1 MAARMAFTSG
11 KKLGPYE
18 IVSALGAGGMGEVYR
33 ARDTRLDRT
42 VAIKILP
49 GDLSSNLEA
58 KQRFEREGRAISS
71 LNHPNICTLYDIG
84 QQDGIDYLVMEF
96 LEGQTLADRL
106 VKGPLPLD
114 QLLKCGIEICEGL
127 EKAHKTG
134 VVHRDLKPGNIMLTK
149 SGAKLMDFG
158 LAKGVT
164 PRNPQTPELTATLT
178 SHNATPLT
186 GQGTIVGTFQY
197 MSPEQVE
204 GKEADARSDIFS
216 LGAVL
221 YEMATGKRAFEG
233 KTMVSV
239 AAAILEKEP
248 EPITTIQPTMP
259 PGLQHVAQGCLAKD
273 PDSRWQS
280 AADIVRE
287 LRWIAGSGSQT
298 GAPALRSPSRRW
310 RERAVWGAALVVL
323 LAACLWTLLSR
334 PQRPLLRA
342 SLLPPADTTYDLMG
356 DFSGPPALSPDDTRL
371 VFSAHSAKEQ
381 NMIWVRNLDGA
392 LQKLAGTEGGYGPF
406 WSPDGRFI
414 GFFGAGK
421 LSKIPAGG
429 GPVITL
435 ADAPNARG
443 GAWGKD
449 NVIVYAPDYRGSL
462 LRVNAAGG
470 SVPVQA
476 TKMDSTRHST
486 HRWPVFLPDG
496 RHFLFLATN
505 HTGVSSA
512 QNGIYLASLDDDRS
526 KLVLANDSQAQYAAG
541 YLLFHQQRAVMAQK
555 FDPASG
561 TLSGEP
567 QIVANDVQYDSG
579 TWHATF
585 TATHNG
591 LLVYEP
597 GSAGVSADYRVS
609 WTDRGGKSLGPVSE
623 RTPYRGMKLSP
634 DGKRL
639 VVAIGDP
646 LVDIWVFDLD
656 RGTKTRLTF
665 DPATHLEPAWSPDG
679 QKIVFTSQNGSL
691 IQSGST
697 VHARLASGGGQDEL
711 LVGDDPSDPMS
722 LSWPQISA
730 NGQYLV
736 YQKQNGPTGTSVW
749 AMPLTGDRKPFVVV
763 KPDSAEGT
771 VTYSRLSPDGR
782 WLAYS
787 LRDSGREESYVTSF
801 PSGRGRWQVSTEG
814 GTFPVWRGDGKE
826 IFFIGFD
833 GQLHAVE
840 TIPGKENFAAGR
852 SQTLF
857 GVRSGTPYFA
867 PYDVSPDGR
876 RILVAFPL
884 TSQSEPLVLVSDWTA
899 QLKR

>member
-1 MAARMAFTSG
+1 MALTSG
-11 KKLGPYE
+11 TKLGPYE
-18 IVSALGAGGMGEVYR
+18 IQSPLGAGGMGEVYR
-33 ARDTRLDRT
+33 ARDTRLDRS
-42 VAIKILP
+42 VAIKVLP
-49 GDLSSNLEA
+49 SRLSDQAEA
-58 KQRFEREGRAISS
+58 RERFDREARAVSS
-71 LNHPNICTLYDIG
+71 LNHPHICHLYDVG
-84 QQDGIDYLVMEF
+84 SQDGVSYLVMEL
-96 LEGQTLADRL
+96 LEGESLAERL
-106 VKGPLPLD
+106 RRGPLPLE
-114 QLLKCGIEICEGL
+114 QVLRCGAEIAEGL
-127 EKAHKTG
+127 QAAHRCG
-134 VVHRDLKPGNIMLTK
+134 VAHRDLKPGNVMLTK
-149 SGAKLMDFG
+149 AGAKLMDFG
-158 LAKGVT
+158 LAKGMT
-164 PRNPQTPELTATLT
+164 PRNPQTSELTATLT

-186 GQGTIVGTFQY
+186 AQGTIVGTFQY

-204 GKEADARSDIFS
+204 GKETDARSDIFS

-248 EPITTIQPTMP
+248 EPITTIQPMTP
-259 PGLQHVAQGCLAKD
+259 SGLQHVVQGCLAKD

-298 GAPALRSPSRRW
+298 GAPALRPPSRRW
-310 RERAVWGAALVVL
+310 RERAVWGAAVMVL
-323 LAACLWTLLSR
+323 LAACLWALLSR
-334 PQRPLLRA
+334 PQRHVLRA
-342 SLLPPADTTYDLMG
+342 SLLPPANATYDLIG
-356 DFSGPPALSPDDTRL
+356 DFSGPPALSPDGTRL
-371 VFSAHSAKEQ
+371 VFAAHSAKEQ
-381 NMIWVRNLDGA
+381 NVLWVRNLEGVV
-392 LQKLAGTEGGYGPF
+392 QKLAGTEGGYCPF
-406 WSPDGRFI
+406 WSPDSRFI
-414 GFFGAGK
+414 GFFSAGK

-429 GPVITL
+429 GPVIAL
-435 ADAPNARG
+435 ADAANARG

-462 LRVNAAGG
+462 MRVNATGAN
-470 SVPVQA
+470 VPAQA
-476 TKMDSTRHST
+476 TKIDPTRHST
-486 HRWPVFLPDG
+486 HRWPMFLPDG
-496 RHFLFLATN
+496 RHFMFLATN
-505 HTGVSSA
+505 HAGVSSE

-541 YLLFHQQRAVMAQK
+541 YLLFHQQHAVMAQK

-561 TLSGEP
+561 TLSGEQ
-567 QIVANDVQYDSG
+567 QIVADDVQYDSG
-579 TWHATF
+579 TWHTTF
-585 TATHNG
+585 TATDDG
-591 LLVYEP
+591 LFVYEP
-597 GSAGVSADYRVS
+597 GSSGIAADYGLI
-609 WTDRGGKSLGPVSE
+609 WTDRSGKSLGTVGE
-623 RTPYRGMKLSP
+623 HTAYKGMRLSP

-646 LVDIWVFDLD
+646 LIDIWVFDLE

-665 DPATHLEPAWSPDG
+665 DPVTHLEPAWSPDG
-679 QKIVFTSQNGSL
+679 QKVVFMVQNGSR

-697 VHARLASGGGQDEL
+697 LHARLASGGGQDEL
-711 LVGDDPSDPMS
+711 LLGDDPGSPMT
-722 LSWPQISA
+722 LMWPQISA
-730 NGQYLV
+730 DGQYLV
-736 YQKQNGPTGTSVW
+736 YQKQNGPDGTSVW

-763 KPDSAEGT
+763 KPESAEGT

-787 LRDSGREESYVTSF
+787 LRDSGREETYVTSF
-801 PSGRGRWQVSTEG
+801 PGGRGRWQVSTEG

-826 IFFIGFD
+826 IFYIGFD

-857 GVRSGTPYFA
+857 GVRYVAPYFA

-884 TSQSEPLVLVSDWTA
+884 TSESEPLVLVSDWTA
-899 QLKR
+899 ELER